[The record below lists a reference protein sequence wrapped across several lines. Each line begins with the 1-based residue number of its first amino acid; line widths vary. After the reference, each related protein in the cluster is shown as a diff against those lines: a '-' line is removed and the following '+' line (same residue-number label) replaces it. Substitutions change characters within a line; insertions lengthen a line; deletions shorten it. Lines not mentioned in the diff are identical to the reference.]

1 MDDSRVGCKLCQQAG
16 DAVVK
21 ASTDGDQQVAIGD
34 GEVGVGGAMHPQHA
48 NGEGIVLIKDALAHQ
63 GGGHR
68 NPVPLGNGVE
78 RLLGA
83 C

>member
-1 MDDSRVGCKLCQQAG
+1 MDDLGSWRKGVELAG

-21 ASTDGDQQVAIGD
+21 ASTNGDQQVAIGD
-34 GEVGVGGAMHPQHA
+34 SEVGVGGAMHPQHA
-48 NGEGIVLIKDALAHQ
+48 DGEGVVFIKNAFAHQ

-68 NPVPLGNGVE
+68 NSVPLGNGIE

-83 C
+83 R